1 MMQQTIE
8 GSVLIYPRAVRGRE
22 SFMGSHVFQGAEMKI
37 SFTKEFKEGLWQIDR
52 QLTANEWGR
61 GHNHGKEPY
70 GDQVIFFF
78 SFHHNWQ

>member
-1 MMQQTIE
+1 
-8 GSVLIYPRAVRGRE
+8 
-22 SFMGSHVFQGAEMKI
+22 MGSHVFHGAEMKI
-37 SFTKEFKEGLWQIDR
+37 SVTKEFKEGLRKIDR

-78 SFHHNWQ
+78 FSPQLAVMSKSD